1 MSTPAR
7 PAGAEETTV
16 SFVPTEEQE
25 ELRATVRRFLED
37 RAPMTEVRR
46 LMDTSTGYDRE
57 VWSRMG
63 GQLGLQGLHIPEE
76 YGGQGFTVVELA
88 LVLEEM
94 GRALLCAPFLAS
106 ACLAAS
112 AILHGATEEQRRA
125 LLPGVASG
133 EVVATLALAEESG
146 RWDDGGIALQA
157 WPDGGGF
164 RLEGTKS
171 FVVDGHIADRVVV
184 AGRRPGS
191 SGPEGVSLFLVEGDA
206 AGLER
211 SLLPTLD
218 PTRRLARLRLSGVR
232 ATLLGEE
239 GSAWPAL
246 TTVLREAAVCLA
258 AEAAGGARRCL
269 ESAVEYA
276 KVRIQFDRPIGSF
289 QALKHLCADLLLDVE
304 QATSAAYHAARA
316 AAEGAAELPV
326 VASIAK
332 ACCTET
338 YTRAATESIHI
349 HGGIGFTWEHDAH
362 LHLRRARS
370 SEVLFGDPAHHREL
384 VAREMIGA
392 ACQAMQRE
400 AR

>member
-1 MSTPAR
+1 MSTWAR
-7 PAGAEETTV
+7 GADAEETTV

-37 RAPMTEVRR
+37 RAPMTAVRR
-46 LMDTSTGYDRE
+46 LMDTSTGYDPE

-63 GQLGLQGLHIPEE
+63 GQLGLQGIHIPEV
-76 YGGQGFTVVELA
+76 YGGQGFGIVELA

-94 GRALLCAPFLAS
+94 GSALLCAPFLAS
-106 ACLAAS
+106 ACLGAS
-112 AILHGATEEQRRA
+112 AILHGASEEQRRA
-125 LLPGVASG
+125 VLPGIASG
-133 EVVATLALAEESG
+133 EIVATLALAEESG

-171 FVVDGHIADRVVV
+171 FVLDGHIADQVLV
-184 AGRRPGS
+184 AGRRPAS
-191 SGPEGVSLFLVEGDA
+191 SGSDGISLFLVEGEP

-218 PTRRLARLRLSGVR
+218 QTRKLASLRFSGVR

-239 GSAWPAL
+239 GAAWPAL
-246 TTVLREAAVCLA
+246 TTVLHEAAVCLA

-289 QALKHLCADLLLDVE
+289 QAIKHRCADLLLDVE

-316 AAEGAAELPV
+316 AADGSAELPV

-332 ACCTET
+332 AYCTEA
-338 YTRAATESIHI
+338 YTRVATENIHI
-349 HGGIGFTWEHDAH
+349 HGGMGFTWEHDAH

-370 SEVLFGDPAHHREL
+370 SEVLLGDSAHHREL
-384 VAREMIGA
+384 VARGMIGA
-392 ACQAMQRE
+392 A
-400 AR
+400 

>member
-125 LLPGVASG
+125 LLPGIASG

-392 ACQAMQRE
+392 AC
-400 AR
+400 

>member
-1 MSTPAR
+1 
-7 PAGAEETTV
+7 V

-37 RAPMTEVRR
+37 RAPMTAVRR
-46 LMDTSTGYDRE
+46 LMDTPAGYDGE

-63 GQLGLQGLHIPEE
+63 GQLGLQGLQIPEV
-76 YGGQGFTVVELA
+76 YGGQGFTIVELA

-106 ACLAAS
+106 CLGAS

-125 LLPGVASG
+125 LLPGIASG
-133 EVVATLALAEESG
+133 EVVATLALAEDGG
-146 RWDDGGIALQA
+146 RWDDAGIALQA
-157 WPDGGGF
+157 WPDGREF

-171 FVVDGHIADRVVV
+171 FVLDGHIAGRLVV

-191 SGPEGVSLFLVEGDA
+191 SGPEGISLFLVEGEPE
-206 AGLER
+206 GLER

-218 PTRRLARLRLSGVR
+218 QTRRLAGLRFAGVR

-239 GSAWPAL
+239 GAAWRAL
-246 TTVLREAAVCLA
+246 TTVLHEAAVCLA
-258 AEAAGGARRCL
+258 AEAAGGARSCL

-276 KVRIQFDRPIGSF
+276 KVRVQFDRPIGSF
-289 QALKHLCADLLLDVE
+289 QAVKHRCADLLLDVE
-304 QATSAAYHAARA
+304 QATSAAYHAALL
-316 AAEGAAELPV
+316 AAEGSAELPV

-332 ACCTET
+332 AYCTEA
-338 YTRAATESIHI
+338 YTRVATENIHI

-370 SEVLFGDPAHHREL
+370 SEVLFGDPAYHREL
-384 VAREMIGA
+384 VARGMIGVA
-392 ACQAMQRE
+392 
-400 AR
+400 

>member
-1 MSTPAR
+1 M
-7 PAGAEETTV
+7 

-125 LLPGVASG
+125 LLPGIASG

-392 ACQAMQRE
+392 AC
-400 AR
+400 

>member
-125 LLPGVASG
+125 LLPGIASG

-349 HGGIGFTWEHDAH
+349 HGGVGFTWEHDAH

-392 ACQAMQRE
+392 AR
-400 AR
+400 